1 MNVVAMLDA
10 ASLDFLACFSGFSLR
25 FKNGNLERMRE
36 VSLFLR
42 REGWKVYPAFVF
54 ACVFFSEENVKI
66 STQKSS
72 PPFWSITNDIFF
84 KRFGI
89 LD

>member
-1 MNVVAMLDA
+1 MNVVAILDA
-10 ASLDFLACFSGFSLR
+10 ASLDFLACFSGSGLR

-54 ACVFFSEENVKI
+54 AYVFFIEENVQI
-66 STQKSS
+66 STQISS
-72 PPFWSITNDIFF
+72 PPFWSITNDFF
-84 KRFGI
+84 FNRFGK